1 MKKLC
6 YSCEYWFT
14 IKKTALCEGAGSNMK
29 KIKLGFLTVLGNE
42 DNHSQMMSGVFE
54 AAEKYNAIVIR
65 FAVRSFSDD
74 YRKVNIELNNIY
86 KVIEAQKLDGL
97 MFLGWMPGVV
107 GPFFNEFLK
116 RFSYMPVVSV
126 GALHRNVPSVF
137 ADSKDRL
144 IELFEHLIL
153 VHGCKSIVYIP
164 PVYPDK
170 RTDIYN
176 EVMRRHGIYRDDLII
191 SYDDLRNTPFLDRM
205 KRVTAILF
213 DERKVKADAICVP
226 FDTDAQGLYASLKSR
241 GISIPGDI
249 AVVSNEDSEFARY
262 SLPPLTVVTFPWREV
277 GYHGC
282 QKIISGIGHIP
293 DESATG
299 IPGKLIIRNSCGC
312 RSNSVK
318 LSKIDD
324 RIKIVPSSCEANYRY
339 ILQFSKQIHQVFPYT
354 QLDIEVLLSALVQD
368 FEEGT
373 KIRFFKEF
381 EDQLQEI
388 VIKYPYRSNI
398 DEIEDFLCFLR
409 NLVISQ
415 IALDSESSFLF
426 CDIMLKA
433 MVIISEKT
441 IAVIGSENV
450 EMKVIDREL
459 HYLGQG
465 LSSTFSLQKLVSVL
479 ENSLH
484 RIQIPSCYIF
494 LSTRKSFD
502 QFSLILEYSGGV
514 RAANTDRPVSLGYIS
529 DEIVGR
535 HPKLLCQLLHI
546 DDEYL
551 GFVVFEPYLLDVRI
565 YETLALH
572 ISSGLKSAILLEKLS
587 QEIAL
592 REEKE
597 KQLTHNA
604 NYDSL
609 TDLYNR
615 RYFIKTINFLLG
627 QALVDPAANLHFY
640 LVFIDFDDF
649 KKVND
654 KFGHDVGDQLII
666 AISMKFRNLIRRY
679 SYQIPEDLKGDSDNG
694 MGEAIFRIGGDEFTA
709 IIAGITREEMKELAA
724 ELVDTVNSPYMIAGH
739 EICISCSIGISTYP
753 DQSNDADA
761 LIKYA
766 DTAMYLAKM
775 TKNMYYFS
783 EETAN

>member
-1 MKKLC
+1 
-6 YSCEYWFT
+6 
-14 IKKTALCEGAGSNMK
+14 MK

-54 AAEKYNAIVIR
+54 AAEKSNANVIR
-65 FAVRSFSDD
+65 FAVRGFSDD
-74 YRKVNIELNNIY
+74 YSKVNVELNNIY

-116 RFSYMPVVSV
+116 RFSYMPVVSI
-126 GALHRNVPSVF
+126 GATHKNLPGVF
-137 ADSKDRL
+137 ADSMNKL

-153 VHGCKSIVYIP
+153 VHGRKNIVFIP
-164 PVYPDK
+164 PVYPD
-170 RTDIYN
+170 
-176 EVMRRHGIYRDDLII
+176 RRRDVYIEIMKKYGIYREDLLITYDDLI
-191 SYDDLRNTPFLDRM
+191 DTPFLDRM
-205 KRVTAILF
+205 KKVTAILF
-213 DERKVKADAICVP
+213 DERKVKVDAICVP
-226 FDTDAQGLYASLKSR
+226 FDSDAQGLYANLKSR

-249 AVVSNEDSEFARY
+249 TVVSNEDSEFARY
-262 SLPPLTVVTFPWREV
+262 SLPPLTTVTFPWREV

-282 QKIISGIGHIP
+282 QKIIRLIGHIP
-293 DESATG
+293 DERCTG
-299 IPGKLIIRNSCGC
+299 ISGKLIIRNSCGC

-324 RIKIVPSSCEANYRY
+324 RAMSIPSSGKSDYRQ
-339 ILQFSKQIHQVFPYT
+339 ILQFAKQLHQAFPYT
-354 QLDIEVLLSALVQD
+354 QLDIDVLLSALVRD

-373 KIRFFKEF
+373 KKRFFKEF
-381 EDQLQEI
+381 EDQLQ
-388 VIKYPYRSNI
+388 VIINKYPYRSNI
-398 DEIEDFLCFLR
+398 DEIEDLLCYLR

-415 IALDSESSFLF
+415 IALESEDSFLF
-426 CDIMLKA
+426 CDITMKA

-459 HYLGQG
+459 HYLGQE
-465 LSSTFSLQKLVSVL
+465 LSSTFSLQKLASVL

-484 RIQIPSCYIF
+484 RIQIPGCYIF

-502 QFSLILEYSGGV
+502 QFSLLLEYTGGV
-514 RAANTDRPVSLGYIS
+514 RAARTGRPVSLGYIS
-529 DEIVGR
+529 DEIVDT

-546 DDEYL
+546 EDEYL
-551 GFVVFEPYLLDVRI
+551 GFVVFEPFLLDARI
-565 YETLALH
+565 YETLTLH
-572 ISSGLKSAILLEKLS
+572 ISSGLKSALLLEKLT

-604 NYDSL
+604 NFDSL

-615 RYFIKTINFLLG
+615 RYFIKTLTFLLEQSEG
-627 QALVDPAANLHFY
+627 NPSAKLHFY

-666 AISMKFRNLIRRY
+666 AISLKFKNLIRRY
-679 SYQIPEDLKGDSDNG
+679 SYQIPEELKGDSDNG

-709 IIAGITREEMKELAA
+709 IIAGISLEAMKKLAA
-724 ELVDTVNSPYMIAGH
+724 ELVSTVNSPYMVCGH

-753 DQSNDADA
+753 DQSDNADV

-783 EETAN
+783 EESSSGPRENA